1 MANETYGAIKLS
13 DANAVGSM
21 LVKKMGGVG
30 YAPKDWADVINLMG
44 KLPEKTVSGAIANFA
59 DGADD
64 VPVKEAKFYFL
75 PKQDSG
81 TPTPSSPISIDGWT
95 GLTAYRQKKN
105 LFDKVNG
112 NVVTGYIA
120 TSSFND
126 GNTRA
131 KTIYIEIKGGMTYTV
146 SKTAGQRFQIAT
158 SEFAPTNGATYTSR
172 QTGNT
177 SSSLTITASATDKYL
192 WAWIYLAETDT
203 GTLEDMLASVQIEVG
218 STSTTYEAYST
229 PTTYPVSWS
238 EHGTIYGG
246 YVDAVTGEGKETIGM
261 IRLDT
266 LPFIKNSTQNN
277 PNGTYFSLDGVTVP
291 FLGWGSGGRDS
302 ASCNELAKASAGAG
316 GQTEPNNTFWWNNA
330 STGWRVV
337 WGLPSGGSSLDDFMR
352 FLTNRNVIV
361 VGQLTTANDFSV
373 SPVSPVPSTYLGSNN
388 FYSDAN
394 GDTEVTYRADINL
407 ALSASATR
415 SAPVVQEESEER

>member
-1 MANETYGAIKLS
+1 M
-13 DANAVGSM
+13 
-21 LVKKMGGVG
+21 
-30 YAPKDWADVINLMG
+30 
-44 KLPEKTVSGAIANFA
+44 
-59 DGADD
+59 
-64 VPVKEAKFYFL
+64 
-75 PKQDSG
+75 
-81 TPTPSSPISIDGWT
+81 
-95 GLTAYRQKKN
+95 
-105 LFDKVNG
+105 
-112 NVVTGYIA
+112 
-120 TSSFND
+120 
-126 GNTRA
+126 
-131 KTIYIEIKGGMTYTV
+131 
-146 SKTAGQRFQIAT
+146 
-158 SEFAPTNGATYTSR
+158 
-172 QTGNT
+172 
-177 SSSLTITASATDKYL
+177 TITASATDKYL